1 MSTVPSW
8 PSSRSQLQ
16 HALKSLLSS
25 VHKFHELG
33 QQPVKTEKKIQSTP
47 GNIMKNELE
56 NYKRQAL
63 LVVSGYCLKF
73 E

>member
-1 MSTVPSW
+1 M
-8 PSSRSQLQ
+8 
-16 HALKSLLSS
+16 
-25 VHKFHELG
+25 HKFHELG

-63 LVVSGYCLKF
+63 QVVNGYCLKF
-73 E
+73 EKGFIFHLLLL